1 MISAQIFWQSKR
13 LVGFDIKGH
22 ADYAPHGEDIIC
34 AAVSVLAIT
43 AVNSLLEQVG
53 PVMIKQSDDGLVS
66 CRLPDESLTNEKE
79 IKAQAI
85 LKTLLI
91 GLNGVSMEY
100 PEHVKLDNITS

>member
-1 MISAQIFWQSKR
+1 M
-13 LVGFDIKGH
+13 
-22 ADYAPHGEDIIC
+22 
-34 AAVSVLAIT
+34 
-43 AVNSLLEQVG
+43 
-53 PVMIKQSDDGLVS
+53 S

>member
-1 MISAQIFWQSKR
+1 M
-13 LVGFDIKGH
+13 
-22 ADYAPHGEDIIC
+22 
-34 AAVSVLAIT
+34 AIT

-100 PEHVKLDNITS
+100 PEYVKLDNITS